1 MYNSL
6 GFKQLCYFMS
16 LKFIDL
22 FAGIGGFHLALSNL
36 GMKCVFASEFD
47 EAARKTY
54 LANHAIEEKFFNTDI
69 RSASYDLI
77 PDHDIL
83 CAGFPC
89 QAFSHVGKR
98 VGLTDGSNSERGNLF
113 YCISEILEAK
123 KPRAFILE
131 NVRGLVNHDDGNTF
145 KVIKEELESQGY
157 IIYYKVLKASE
168 FGRPQHRPRI
178 FIVGFNKNKV
188 DTTQAFEFPQ
198 PIPLKMTMSDVWEGE
213 CTRDVGLT
221 LRVGGKSS
229 PIDDR
234 RNWDGYIVNGEI
246 KRISPKQGK
255 RMMGFPDDFIFPGT
269 KSQAMKQLGNGVCV
283 DVVQHVASSVES
295 FLKNNTKTVHV
306 GEKNMTL
313 NKGEWSEFFAFLKMI
328 CQQNIHFGNENLE
341 VLSIHDYVTVY
352 ELRHIGSEKSYI
364 LDNGLLKIFDGINT
378 TVLGNIKDIV
388 SAELVDTIQ
397 AYIVNSSSRTF
408 NINQQKLL
416 ELLDIQSFK
425 GDSNTKADID
435 VSHKYQGT
443 YTHFDPWGIK
453 SFLGSCPTLLNAG
466 STTNFV
472 YEIIDF
478 NGDMN
483 TINNISTRSKIKDR
497 IKGIYESGSKLKF
510 SHCENQIFHE
520 NLRKTDSLMPEYL
533 SKILIKY
540 YSGQGSNLTD
550 LIGNDV
556 VRIRVTDF
564 LKAVLLGMFSSKP
577 WDGKYNCNG
586 LLVIKSEG
594 DLLLYH
600 VIKDNDLKDYLF
612 KNTRLDTASSTRH
625 RFGSI
630 YQERNGKYYFKLN
643 LQIRNK

>member
-1 MYNSL
+1 
-6 GFKQLCYFMS
+6 MS

-54 LANHAIEEKFFNTDI
+54 LANHEIEEQFFNTDI

-113 YCISEILEAK
+113 YCISEILEVK

-131 NVRGLVNHDDGNTF
+131 NVRGLINHDNGNTF

-157 IIYYKVLKASE
+157 VIYHKVLKASE

-178 FIVGFNKNKV
+178 FIVGFNKDKV
-188 DTTQAFEFPQ
+188 DTIQPFEFPQ
-198 PIPLKMTMSDVWEGE
+198 PIPLKLTMSDVWEGE

-234 RNWDGYIVNGEI
+234 RNWDGYIVNGEV
-246 KRISPKQGK
+246 KRISPKEGK

-269 KSQAMKQLGNGVCV
+269 KSQAMKQLGNSVCV

-295 FLKNNTKTVHV
+295 FLKRNTKINNLS
-306 GEKNMTL
+306 EKKMTL

-328 CQQNIHFGNENLE
+328 SQPNIHFGNENLD
-341 VLSIHDYVTVY
+341 VLAVHDYVTIY
-352 ELRHIGSEKSYI
+352 ELQHIGSEKSYI
-364 LDNGLLKIFDGINT
+364 LDNGLLKIFNGVNT
-378 TVLGNIKDIV
+378 IVLGAIKDII
-388 SAELVDTIQ
+388 SNDIVDTIQ
-397 AYIVNSSSRTF
+397 DLIVNSSSRTF

-425 GDSNTKADID
+425 GDSNTKADIN

-466 STTNFV
+466 STTNFI
-472 YEIIDF
+472 YELVDF
-478 NGDMN
+478 NADMN
-483 TINNISTRSKIKDR
+483 VINSISTRSKIKDR
-497 IKGIYESGSKLKF
+497 IKAIYASGSMLKF
-510 SHCENQIFHE
+510 SHCENEIFHE
-520 NLRKTDSLMPEYL
+520 NLMKTDSLMPQYI
-533 SKILIKY
+533 SDILIKY
-540 YSGQGSNLTD
+540 YSGRGNNLTD
-550 LIGNDV
+550 LVDNDV
-556 VRIRVTDF
+556 IKIRVTDF

-586 LLVIKSEG
+586 LLVIRPQG

>member
-1 MYNSL
+1 
-6 GFKQLCYFMS
+6 MS

-36 GMKCVFASEFD
+36 GMQCVFASEFD

-54 LANHAIEEKFFNTDI
+54 LANHSLEEDFFNTDI

-113 YCISEILEAK
+113 YCISEILEVK

-145 KVIKEELESQGY
+145 KVIKQELEAQGY
-157 IIYYKVLKASE
+157 AIYHKVLKASE

-178 FIVGFNKNKV
+178 FIVGFNKDKV
-188 DTTQAFEFPQ
+188 DTTQPFEFPQ

-213 CTRDVGLT
+213 CSRDIGLT

-234 RNWDGYIVNGEI
+234 RNWDGYIVDGEI
-246 KRISPKQGK
+246 KRISPKEGK
-255 RMMGFPDDFIFPGT
+255 RMMGFPDSFIFPGT

-283 DVVQHVASSVES
+283 DVVQHVASSVEN
-295 FLKNNTKTVHV
+295 FLKNNQKIVNV
-306 GEKNMTL
+306 DKKAMNL

-328 CQQNIHFGNENLE
+328 CQPKIHFGNQNLE
-341 VLSIHDYVTVY
+341 VQSLHDYVTIY
-352 ELRHIGSEKSYI
+352 QLQHIGSEKSYI
-364 LDNGLLKIFDGINT
+364 LDHGLLKIFNGINT
-378 TVLGNIKDIV
+378 TVLGNIEDIISVDLVHEIKDF
-388 SAELVDTIQ
+388 
-397 AYIVNSSSRTF
+397 IVNSTSRTF
-408 NINQQKLL
+408 NINQHKLL
-416 ELLDIQSFK
+416 KLLDIESFK
-425 GDSNTKADID
+425 GDSQTKADINI
-435 VSHKYQGT
+435 SHKYQGT
-443 YTHFDPWGIK
+443 DTHSDPWGIK

-466 STTNFV
+466 STTNFI
-472 YEIIDF
+472 YEIVDF
-478 NGDMN
+478 NGNMN
-483 TINNISTRSKIKDR
+483 AINDISTRSKIKDR
-497 IKGIYESGSKLKF
+497 IKAIHESGAKLEF

-520 NLRKTDSLMPEYL
+520 NLRRTDSLMPEYL
-533 SKILIKY
+533 SDILIRY

-550 LIGNDV
+550 LIDTDMI
-556 VRIRVTDF
+556 RIRVTDF

-577 WDGKYNCNG
+577 WNGKYTCNG
-586 LLVIKSEG
+586 LLVIKSQG

-612 KNTRLDTASSTRH
+612 NNTRLDTASSTRH

>member
-1 MYNSL
+1 
-6 GFKQLCYFMS
+6 MS

-54 LANHAIEEKFFNTDI
+54 LANHEIEEQFFNTDI

-89 QAFSHVGKR
+89 QAFSHAGKR

-113 YCISEILEAK
+113 YCISEILEVK

-131 NVRGLVNHDDGNTF
+131 NVRGLVNHDNGNTF
-145 KVIKEELESQGY
+145 KVIKEELEAQGY
-157 IIYYKVLKASE
+157 VIYHKVLKASE

-178 FIVGFNKNKV
+178 FIVGFNKDKV
-188 DTTQAFEFPQ
+188 DTTQPFEFPQ
-198 PIPLKMTMSDVWEGE
+198 PIPLEITMSDVWEGE
-213 CTRDVGLT
+213 CARDIGLT

-246 KRISPKQGK
+246 KRISPKEGK

-295 FLKNNTKTVHV
+295 FLKKNTKTVNMR
-306 GEKNMTL
+306 EKKMTL
-313 NKGEWSEFFAFLKMI
+313 NKGEWSEFFAFLKMLSSPQI
-328 CQQNIHFGNENLE
+328 YFGDENLE
-341 VLSIHDYVTVY
+341 ISSFQDYVTIY
-352 ELRHIGSEKSYI
+352 ELQHIGSTKVYV
-364 LDNGLLKIFDGINT
+364 LDEGQLKIIDGSQSTN
-378 TVLGNIKDIV
+378 LGNVKDII
-388 SAELVDTIQ
+388 STYLVDEIQ
-397 AYIVNSSSRTF
+397 DAIISARSRTF
-408 NINQQKLL
+408 NINQNELLKLL
-416 ELLDIQSFK
+416 DVIAFK
-425 GDSNTKADID
+425 GDSQTKADIL
-435 VSHKYQGT
+435 VSHEYKGLST
-443 YTHFDPWGIK
+443 SSDPWGIK

-472 YEIIDF
+472 YEITNF

-497 IKGIYESGSKLKF
+497 IKAIYNSSARLKF
-510 SHCENQIFHE
+510 SHCENEIFHE

-533 SKILIKY
+533 SDILIKY
-540 YSGQGSNLTD
+540 YSGLGSNLTD
-550 LIGNDV
+550 LVDNDV
-556 VRIRVTDF
+556 IRIRVTDF

-586 LLVIKSEG
+586 LLVIRPQG

>member
-1 MYNSL
+1 
-6 GFKQLCYFMS
+6 MS

-54 LANHAIEEKFFNTDI
+54 LANHNLDENFFNTDI
-69 RSASYDLI
+69 RSASYDQI

-98 VGLTDGSNSERGNLF
+98 VGITDGSNSERGNLF
-113 YCISEILEAK
+113 YCISEILEIK

-131 NVRGLVNHDDGNTF
+131 NVRGLVNHDNGNTF
-145 KVIKEELESQGY
+145 KIIKDELEAQGY
-157 IIYYKVLKASE
+157 VIYHKVLKASE

-178 FIVGFNKNKV
+178 FIVGFNKDQV
-188 DTTQAFEFPQ
+188 DTSIPFNFPE
-198 PIPLKMTMSDVWEGE
+198 PIPLNMTMSDVWEGE
-213 CTRDVGLT
+213 CSRDIGFT

-234 RNWDGYIVNGEI
+234 RNWDGYIVDGEI
-246 KRISPKQGK
+246 KRISPKEGK
-255 RMMGFPDDFIFPGT
+255 RMMGFPDHFIFPGT
-269 KSQAMKQLGNGVCV
+269 KSQAMKQLGNSVCV
-283 DVVQHVASSVES
+283 DVVQHVADSVNR
-295 FLKNNTKTVHV
+295 FLKNNTKIMNS
-306 GEKNMTL
+306 GKKGMNL

-328 CQQNIHFGNENLE
+328 SQPKIHFGDENLG
-341 VLSIHDYVTVY
+341 VKSLQDYVTVY
-352 ELRHIGSEKSYI
+352 ELQHIGSEKAYI
-364 LDNGLLKIFDGINT
+364 LDNGLLKISDGTNT
-378 TVLGNIKDIV
+378 TVLGNIQDII
-388 SAELVDTIQ
+388 SDDLVNGVKNCI
-397 AYIVNSSSRTF
+397 INSTSRTF
-408 NINQQKLL
+408 DINQNELL
-416 ELLDIQSFK
+416 DLLDIQSFK
-425 GDSNTKADID
+425 GNSQTKPDIN

-443 YTHFDPWGIK
+443 DTSFDPWGIK

-472 YEIIDF
+472 YEIVNF
-478 NGDMN
+478 NDDMN
-483 TINNISTRSKIKDR
+483 KINNISTKSKIKDR
-497 IKGIYESGSKLKF
+497 IRAIHQSGANLQF
-510 SHCENQIFHE
+510 SHCENKIFHE

-533 SKILIKY
+533 SNILIKY
-540 YSGQGSNLTD
+540 YSGDGNSLTD
-550 LIGNDV
+550 LVNDDV
-556 VRIRVTDF
+556 IKIRITDF
-564 LKAVLLGMFSSKP
+564 LKAVLLGMFSSSE
-577 WDGKYNCNG
+577 WDGTYSSNG
-586 LLVIKSEG
+586 LLVIKSQG

-600 VIKDNDLKDYLF
+600 VIKDHDLKDYLF

>member
-1 MYNSL
+1 
-6 GFKQLCYFMS
+6 MS
-16 LKFIDL
+16 FKFIDL

-54 LANHAIEEKFFNTDI
+54 LANHKIEEQFFNTDI

-113 YCISEILEAK
+113 YCISEILEVK
-123 KPRAFILE
+123 KPRAFVLE
-131 NVRGLVNHDDGNTF
+131 NVRGLVNHDNGNTF
-145 KVIKEELESQGY
+145 KVIKEELESKGY
-157 IIYYKVLKASE
+157 VIYHKVLKASE

-178 FIVGFNKNKV
+178 FIVGFNKDKV
-188 DTTQAFEFPQ
+188 DTTQSFEFPQ
-198 PIPLKMTMSDVWEGE
+198 PIPLKLTMSDVWEGE
-213 CTRDVGLT
+213 CARDIGLT

-234 RNWDGYIVNGEI
+234 RNWDGYIVNGEV
-246 KRISPKQGK
+246 KRISPKEGK

-269 KSQAMKQLGNGVCV
+269 KSQAMKQLGNSVCV

-295 FLKNNTKTVHV
+295 FLKRNTKTNNLS
-306 GEKNMTL
+306 EKKMTL

-328 CQQNIHFGNENLE
+328 SQPDIHFGNEYLE
-341 VLSIHDYVTVY
+341 VLAVHDYVTIY
-352 ELRHIGSEKSYI
+352 ELQHIGSEKSYI
-364 LDNGLLKIFDGINT
+364 LDNGLLKIFDGLNT
-378 TVLGNIKDIV
+378 IVLGAIKDII
-388 SAELVDTIQ
+388 SNDLVDTIQ
-397 AYIVNSSSRTF
+397 DLIVNSSSRTF

-425 GDSNTKADID
+425 GDSNTKADIN
-435 VSHKYQGT
+435 VSHKYQGK

-466 STTNFV
+466 STTNFI
-472 YEIIDF
+472 YELVDF
-478 NGDMN
+478 KADMN
-483 TINNISTRSKIKDR
+483 VINSISTRSKIKDR
-497 IKGIYESGSKLKF
+497 IKAIYESGSMLKF
-510 SHCENQIFHE
+510 SHCENEIFHE
-520 NLRKTDSLMPEYL
+520 NLMKTDSLMPQYI
-533 SKILIKY
+533 SDILIKY
-540 YSGQGSNLTD
+540 YSGRGNNLTD
-550 LIGNDV
+550 LVDNDV
-556 VRIRVTDF
+556 IRIRVTDF

-586 LLVIKSEG
+586 LLVIRPQG

>member
-1 MYNSL
+1 
-6 GFKQLCYFMS
+6 MS

-47 EAARKTY
+47 EPARKTY
-54 LANHAIEEKFFNTDI
+54 LANHDIEEQFFNTDI

-113 YCISEILEAK
+113 YCISEILEVK
-123 KPRAFILE
+123 KTRAFILE
-131 NVRGLVNHDDGNTF
+131 NVRGLVNHDNGNTF

-157 IIYYKVLKASE
+157 VIYNKVLKASE
-168 FGRPQHRPRI
+168 YGRPQHRPRI
-178 FIVGFNKNKV
+178 FIVGFNKDKV
-188 DTTQAFEFPQ
+188 DTTQPFEFPQ

-213 CTRDVGLT
+213 CARDIGLT

-234 RNWDGYIVNGEI
+234 RNWDGYIVNGEV
-246 KRISPKQGK
+246 KRISPKEGK

-269 KSQAMKQLGNGVCV
+269 KSQAMKQLGNSVCV

-295 FLKNNTKTVHV
+295 FLKRNTKTNNLSD
-306 GEKNMTL
+306 KKMTL

-328 CQQNIHFGNENLE
+328 SQPDIHFGNENLE
-341 VLSIHDYVTVY
+341 ILAVHDYVTIY
-352 ELRHIGSEKSYI
+352 ELQHIGSKKSYI
-364 LDNGLLKIFDGINT
+364 LENGVLKIFDGINSI
-378 TVLGNIKDIV
+378 VLGNIEDIV
-388 SAELVDTIQ
+388 SHEIIDKVMNT
-397 AYIVNSSSRTF
+397 IVNPPSKTF
-408 NINQQKLL
+408 DINQP
-416 ELLDIQSFK
+416 ELLKVLGIQSFK
-425 GDSNTKADID
+425 GDSNTKANIN
-435 VSHKYQGT
+435 VSHEYDGKKT
-443 YTHFDPWGIK
+443 SSDPWGIK

-466 STTNFV
+466 STTNFI
-472 YEIIDF
+472 YEIVDF
-478 NGDMN
+478 NADMN
-483 TINNISTRSKIKDR
+483 GINNISTRSKIKDR
-497 IKGIYESGSKLKF
+497 IKAIYQSGATLKF
-510 SHCENQIFHE
+510 SHCENEIFHE
-520 NLRKTDSLMPEYL
+520 NLRKTDSLMPEYI
-533 SKILIKY
+533 SDILIKY
-540 YSGQGSNLTD
+540 YSGLGSNLTD
-550 LIGNDV
+550 LIESDII
-556 VRIRVTDF
+556 RIRVTDF

-586 LLVIKSEG
+586 LLVIKPQG

>member
-1 MYNSL
+1 
-6 GFKQLCYFMS
+6 MS

-22 FAGIGGFHLALSNL
+22 FAGIGGFHLALSKL
-36 GMKCVFASEFD
+36 SMQCVFASEFD

-54 LANHAIEEKFFNTDI
+54 LANHSLEEDFFNTDI

-113 YCISEILEAK
+113 YCISEILEVK

-131 NVRGLVNHDDGNTF
+131 NVRGLVNHDNGNTF

-157 IIYYKVLKASE
+157 VIYNKVLKASE

-188 DTTQAFEFPQ
+188 DTTKPFEFPQ

-246 KRISPKQGK
+246 KRISPKEGK
-255 RMMGFPDDFIFPGT
+255 RMMGFPDEFIFPGT
-269 KSQAMKQLGNGVCV
+269 KSQAMKQLGNSVCV
-283 DVVQHVASSVES
+283 DVVQHVAASVENY
-295 FLKNNTKTVHV
+295 LNQNTQKVH
-306 GEKNMTL
+306 KQAQTMTL

-328 CQQNIHFGNENLE
+328 THPNINFGNENLE
-341 VLSIHDYVTVY
+341 ILDIHDYVTVF
-352 ELRHIGSEKSYI
+352 ELKHIGSEKSYI
-364 LDNGLLKIFDGINT
+364 LDNGLLKIFDGVNT
-378 TVLGNIKDIV
+378 IALGAITEIV
-388 SAELVDTIQ
+388 SNELVDTIQ
-397 AYIVNSSSRTF
+397 HLIVNSSSRTF
-408 NINQQKLL
+408 DINQQKLL
-416 ELLDIQSFK
+416 ELLDVQSFK
-425 GDSNTKADID
+425 GDSNTKADINI
-435 VSHKYQGT
+435 SHKYQGT
-443 YTHFDPWGIK
+443 YTHSDPWGIK

-466 STTNFV
+466 STTNFI
-472 YEIIDF
+472 YEIVNF
-478 NGDMN
+478 SGDMN
-483 TINNISTRSKIKDR
+483 TINSISTRSKIKDR
-497 IKGIYESGSKLKF
+497 IKAIHELGSYLKF
-510 SHCENQIFHE
+510 SHCENEVFHE
-520 NLRKTDSLMPEYL
+520 NLRKTDSLMPEYI
-533 SKILIKY
+533 SDILIKY
-540 YSGQGSNLTD
+540 YSGLGSSLTD
-550 LIGNDV
+550 LVDNDLI
-556 VRIRVTDF
+556 RIRVTDF

-577 WDGKYNCNG
+577 WNGKYNCNG
-586 LLVIKSEG
+586 LLVIKSQG

>member
-1 MYNSL
+1 
-6 GFKQLCYFMS
+6 MS

-36 GMKCVFASEFD
+36 GMQCVFASEFD

-54 LANHAIEEKFFNTDI
+54 LANHSLEEDFFNTDI

-113 YCISEILEAK
+113 YCISEILEVK

-157 IIYYKVLKASE
+157 VIYHKVLKASE

-178 FIVGFNKNKV
+178 FIVGFNKDKV
-188 DTTQAFEFPQ
+188 DTTQPFEFPG

-213 CTRDVGLT
+213 CSRDIGLT

-234 RNWDGYIVNGEI
+234 RNWDGYIVNGEV
-246 KRISPKQGK
+246 KRISPKEGK
-255 RMMGFPDDFIFPGT
+255 RMMGFPDSFIFPGT

-283 DVVQHVASSVES
+283 DVVQHVASSVEN
-295 FLKNNTKTVHV
+295 FLNENTK
-306 GEKNMTL
+306 KIDIQRKIMTL
-313 NKGEWSEFFAFLKMI
+313 NKGEWSEFFAFLKMLS
-328 CQQNIHFGNENLE
+328 QPQIHFGNDKLE
-341 VLSIHDYVTVY
+341 VKSFEDYVTIY
-352 ELRHIGSEKSYI
+352 ELRHIGSNKIYVLE
-364 LDNGLLKIFDGINT
+364 DGLLKIISGTQT
-378 TVLGNIKDIV
+378 TILGKIKDVI
-388 SAELVDTIQ
+388 SDALIDEIKDSIIH
-397 AYIVNSSSRTF
+397 AKARTF
-408 NINQQKLL
+408 NLNQSKLL
-416 ELLDIQSFK
+416 ALLDVNSFK
-425 GDSNTKADID
+425 GDSHTKADIQ
-435 VSHKYQGT
+435 VSHNYEGKNT
-443 YTHFDPWGIK
+443 TADPWGIK

-472 YEIIDF
+472 YEVTNF

-483 TINNISTRSKIKDR
+483 IINNIATRSKIKDR
-497 IKGIYESGSKLKF
+497 IKAIHQSGSILKF

-520 NLRKTDSLMPEYL
+520 NLRKTDSSMPEYL
-533 SKILIKY
+533 SDILVKY
-540 YSGQGSNLTD
+540 YSGEGSDLTS
-550 LIGNDV
+550 LVNDDV
-556 VRIRVTDF
+556 IRIRITDF

-577 WDGKYNCNG
+577 WDGNYSCNG
-586 LLVIKSEG
+586 LLVIKSEA

-600 VIKDNDLKDYLF
+600 VIKDQDLKEYLF
-612 KNTRLDTASSTRH
+612 KNTRLDTASSSRH
-625 RFGSI
+625 RFGSL

>member
-1 MYNSL
+1 
-6 GFKQLCYFMS
+6 MS

-54 LANHAIEEKFFNTDI
+54 LANHNIEEQFFNTDI

-157 IIYYKVLKASE
+157 VVYHKVLKASE

-178 FIVGFNKNKV
+178 FIVGFNKSKV
-188 DTTQAFEFPQ
+188 DTSEPFNFPQ
-198 PIPLKMTMSDVWEGE
+198 PIPLEMTMSDIWEGE

-246 KRISPKQGK
+246 KRISPKEGK
-255 RMMGFPDDFIFPGT
+255 RMMGLPDDFIFPGT

-283 DVVQHVASSVES
+283 DVVQHVAASVEN
-295 FLKNNTKTVHV
+295 FLNQNTK
-306 GEKNMTL
+306 KIDKQAKIMTL
-313 NKGEWSEFFAFLKMI
+313 NRGEWSEFFAFLKMI
-328 CQQNIHFGNENLE
+328 AHSNINFGNENLE
-341 VLSIHDYVTVY
+341 VLDIHDYVTVY
-352 ELRHIGSEKSYI
+352 KLQHIGSAKSYI
-364 LDNGLLKIFDGINT
+364 LDNGVLKVIDDIEEI
-378 TVLGNIKDIV
+378 VLGNIEDIV
-388 SAELVDTIQ
+388 SNEIIDNVKKS
-397 AYIVNSSSRTF
+397 IVNASSRTF
-408 NINQQKLL
+408 DINQPELL
-416 ELLDIQSFK
+416 ELLGIKSFK
-425 GDSNTKADID
+425 GDSNTKADIK
-435 VSHKYQGT
+435 VSHMYENRNIS
-443 YTHFDPWGIK
+443 FDPWGIK
-453 SFLGSCPTLLNAG
+453 SFLGDPPTLLNAG

-472 YEIIDF
+472 YELVNF

-483 TINNISTRSKIKDR
+483 TINSISGRSKIKDR
-497 IKGIYESGSKLKF
+497 LKAIYASGSSLNF
-510 SHCENQIFHE
+510 SHCENEIFYE

-533 SKILIKY
+533 SDILIKY
-540 YSGQGSNLTD
+540 YSGQGSKLTELVD
-550 LIGNDV
+550 SDV
-556 VRIRVTDF
+556 IKIRITDF
-564 LKAVLLGMFSSKP
+564 LKAVLLGMFSSKQ
-577 WDGKYNCNG
+577 WDGKYKSNG
-586 LLVIKSEG
+586 LLVIKSQG

-600 VIKDNDLKDYLF
+600 VIKDNELKDYLF

>member
-1 MYNSL
+1 
-6 GFKQLCYFMS
+6 MS

-54 LANHAIEEKFFNTDI
+54 LANHNLEEQFFNTDI
-69 RSASYDLI
+69 RSASYELI

-131 NVRGLVNHDDGNTF
+131 NVRGLVNHDNGNTF
-145 KVIKEELESQGY
+145 KVIKDELESQGY
-157 IIYYKVLKASE
+157 VIYHKVLKASD

-178 FIVGFNKNKV
+178 FIVGFNKEQV
-188 DTTQAFEFPQ
+188 DTTQSFEFPQ
-198 PIPLKMTMSDVWEGE
+198 PIPLEMTMSDIWEGE

-246 KRISPKQGK
+246 KRISPKEGK

-269 KSQAMKQLGNGVCV
+269 KSQATKQLGNSVCV
-283 DVVQHVASSVES
+283 DVVQHVASSVEN
-295 FLKNNTKTVHV
+295 FLKRNTKT
-306 GEKNMTL
+306 GNISEKKMTL

-328 CQQNIHFGNENLE
+328 AQPNIHFGNENLE
-341 VLSIHDYVTVY
+341 VLAIHDYVTIY
-352 ELRHIGSEKSYI
+352 ELKHIGSEKSYI
-364 LDNGLLKIFDGINT
+364 LENGILKIFDGINT
-378 TVLGNIKDIV
+378 IVLGAITDII
-388 SAELVDTIQ
+388 SNELVDTIQ
-397 AYIVNSSSRTF
+397 DLIVNSSSRTF

-425 GDSNTKADID
+425 GDSNTKADIN
-435 VSHKYQGT
+435 VSYKYQGR

-472 YEIIDF
+472 YEVVDF
-478 NGDMN
+478 NADMN
-483 TINNISTRSKIKDR
+483 AINNISTRSKIKDR
-497 IKGIYESGSKLKF
+497 IKAIYESGSRLKF
-510 SHCENQIFHE
+510 SHCENEIFHE
-520 NLRKTDSLMPEYL
+520 NLRKTDSLMPEYI
-533 SKILIKY
+533 SDILIKY
-540 YSGQGSNLTD
+540 YSGLGSNLTD
-550 LIGNDV
+550 LVDNDV
-556 VRIRVTDF
+556 IRIRVTDF

-577 WDGKYNCNG
+577 WDGKYNCTG
-586 LLVIKSEG
+586 LLVIKPQG

-600 VIKDNDLKDYLF
+600 VIKDSDLKEYLF

-625 RFGSI
+625 RFGNI

>member
-1 MYNSL
+1 
-6 GFKQLCYFMS
+6 MS

-54 LANHAIEEKFFNTDI
+54 LANHNLEEQFFNTDI
-69 RSASYDLI
+69 RSASYELI

-145 KVIKEELESQGY
+145 KVIKDELESQGY
-157 IIYYKVLKASE
+157 VIYHKVLKASD

-178 FIVGFNKNKV
+178 FIVGFNKEQV
-188 DTTQAFEFPQ
+188 DTTQPFEFPQ
-198 PIPLKMTMSDVWEGE
+198 PIPLEMTMSDIWEGE
-213 CTRDVGLT
+213 CTRDIGLT

-246 KRISPKQGK
+246 KRISPKEGK

-269 KSQAMKQLGNGVCV
+269 KSQAMKQLGNSVCV
-283 DVVQHVASSVES
+283 DVVQHVASSVEN
-295 FLKNNTKTVHV
+295 FLKRNTKT
-306 GEKNMTL
+306 GNISEKKMTL

-328 CQQNIHFGNENLE
+328 TQPNIHFGNENLE
-341 VLSIHDYVTVY
+341 VLAIHDYVTIY
-352 ELRHIGSEKSYI
+352 ELKHIGSEKSYI
-364 LDNGLLKIFDGINT
+364 LENGILKIFDGINT
-378 TVLGNIKDIV
+378 IVLGAITDII
-388 SAELVDTIQ
+388 SNELVDTIQ
-397 AYIVNSSSRTF
+397 DLIVNSSSRTF

-425 GDSNTKADID
+425 GDSNTKADIN
-435 VSHKYQGT
+435 VSYKYQGR

-472 YEIIDF
+472 YEIVDF
-478 NGDMN
+478 NADMN
-483 TINNISTRSKIKDR
+483 AINNISTRSKIKDR
-497 IKGIYESGSKLKF
+497 IKAIYESGSRLKF
-510 SHCENQIFHE
+510 SHCENEIFHE
-520 NLRKTDSLMPEYL
+520 NLRKTDSLMPEYI
-533 SKILIKY
+533 SDILIKY
-540 YSGQGSNLTD
+540 YLGLGSNLTD
-550 LIGNDV
+550 LVDNDV
-556 VRIRVTDF
+556 IRIRVTDF

-577 WDGKYNCNG
+577 WDGKYNCTG
-586 LLVIKSEG
+586 LLVIKPQG

-600 VIKDNDLKDYLF
+600 VIKDSDLKEYLF

>member
-1 MYNSL
+1 
-6 GFKQLCYFMS
+6 MS

-54 LANHAIEEKFFNTDI
+54 LANHAIEEQFFNTDI

-157 IIYYKVLKASE
+157 VIYYKVLKASE

-198 PIPLKMTMSDVWEGE
+198 PMPLKMTMSDVWEGE

-234 RNWDGYIVNGEI
+234 RNWDGYIVNGEV
-246 KRISPKQGK
+246 KRISPKEGK

-269 KSQAMKQLGNGVCV
+269 KSQAMKQLGNSVCV
-283 DVVQHVASSVES
+283 DVVQNVASSVES
-295 FLKNNTKTVHV
+295 FLKRNTKTNNLS
-306 GEKNMTL
+306 EKKMTL

-328 CQQNIHFGNENLE
+328 SQPDIHFGNENLE
-341 VLSIHDYVTVY
+341 VLAVHDYVTIY
-352 ELRHIGSEKSYI
+352 ELQHIGSEKSYI
-364 LDNGLLKIFDGINT
+364 LDNGLLKIFDGVNT
-378 TVLGNIKDIV
+378 IVLGAIKDII
-388 SAELVDTIQ
+388 SNDLVDTIQ
-397 AYIVNSSSRTF
+397 DLIVNSSSRTF

-425 GDSNTKADID
+425 GDSNTKADIN

-466 STTNFV
+466 STTNFI
-472 YEIIDF
+472 YELVDF
-478 NGDMN
+478 NADMN
-483 TINNISTRSKIKDR
+483 VINSISTRSKIKDR
-497 IKGIYESGSKLKF
+497 IKAIYESGSMLRF
-510 SHCENQIFHE
+510 SHCENEIFHE
-520 NLRKTDSLMPEYL
+520 NLMKTDSLMPQYI
-533 SKILIKY
+533 SDILIKY
-540 YSGQGSNLTD
+540 YSGQGNNLTHLVD
-550 LIGNDV
+550 NAVI
-556 VRIRVTDF
+556 RIRVTDF

-586 LLVIKSEG
+586 LLVIRPQG